1 MLKNTVLAV
10 AATAAALLSTGALAH
25 DDHGRGWVMYAVQ
38 SGEMEMSS
46 YGLVNDR
53 LVRRATYRIRAG
65 ECQVYLPG
73 DIHDTRCVSDSVL
86 MLRLTSCDLK
96 QEEKLGYMTRYA
108 AP

>member
-1 MLKNTVLAV
+1 
-10 AATAAALLSTGALAH
+10 
-25 DDHGRGWVMYAVQ
+25 
-38 SGEMEMSS
+38 
-46 YGLVNDR
+46 
-53 LVRRATYRIRAG
+53 
-65 ECQVYLPG
+65 VYLPG